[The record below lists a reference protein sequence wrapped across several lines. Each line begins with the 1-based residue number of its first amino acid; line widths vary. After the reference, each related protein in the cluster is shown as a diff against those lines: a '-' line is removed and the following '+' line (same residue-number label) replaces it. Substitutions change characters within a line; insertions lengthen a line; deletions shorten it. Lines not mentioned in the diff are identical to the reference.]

1 MNKIIIVIPSIIVFL
16 FIVFLLL
23 VVTQPVLDGF
33 MFEKIPYN
41 YTMSAVIPSN
51 SDDTASLNGF
61 FNVNG
66 IGKNFNFHMMLPG
79 AEKAES
85 PLDYTSNGISGNG
98 KINNLNIT
106 FDSIKSIITLNLVNA
121 AFNTQLSGVFN
132 MSCAAWIGNGTF
144 VNNGK
149 NFTGNFT
156 INGQETNYLGN
167 YSLQRENN
175 HIIIISDYSYWHAYR
190 NDYTPTY
197 VHNIMYL

>member
-1 MNKIIIVIPSIIVFL
+1 MNKKIVIPSIIVL
-16 FIVFLLL
+16 FIIGFLLL
-23 VVTQPVLDGF
+23 VATQPVLDGF
-33 MFEKIPYN
+33 LFEKIPYN

-61 FNVNG
+61 FNFYGV
-66 IGKNFNFHMMLPG
+66 GKDFNFHIMLPG

-85 PLDYTSNGISGNG
+85 PLDYTSNGITGNG
-98 KINNLNIT
+98 KIENMNIT
-106 FDSIKSIITLNLVNA
+106 FDSIKSILTMNLVNTI
-121 AFNTQLSGVFN
+121 FNTQFSGVFN

-144 VNNGK
+144 INDGK
-149 NFTGNFT
+149 SFIGNFT

-175 HIIIISDYSYWHAYR
+175 RIVITSDYGYCHAYR
-190 NDYTPTY
+190 NDYTPIY

>member
-1 MNKIIIVIPSIIVFL
+1 MNKKIIIPSITVL
-16 FIVFLLL
+16 FIIGFFLL
-23 VVTQPVLDGF
+23 VVSEPIFDGF
-33 MFEKIPYN
+33 LFEKLPYN

-61 FNVNG
+61 FNVHG
-66 IGKNFNFHMMLPG
+66 VGKDFNFHIMLPG

-98 KINNLNIT
+98 KIENMNIT
-106 FDSIKSIITLNLVNA
+106 FDSIKSILSMNLVNTI
-121 AFNTQLSGVFN
+121 FNTQFSGVFN

-144 VNNGK
+144 SNDGK
-149 NFTGNFT
+149 SFTGNFT
-156 INGQETNYLGN
+156 INGQESNYLGN

-175 HIIIISDYSYWHAYR
+175 RIVITSDYGYWHAYR
-190 NDYTPTY
+190 NDYTPIY